1 MTSASPIAGENERGW
16 DIEAVG
22 VYKRYGAVVAL
33 ENADFRARYGEVHAL
48 LGENGAGKSTLVR
61 MLTGVARPDAGHLRL
76 DGEVLNLHSNRD
88 GIELGIDAVYQ
99 ELSLI
104 RDLSVAENIQLGREP
119 TRAGFTNRRA
129 GRRYV
134 RKLFSEL
141 GLDSIDP
148 SATVGSLPLAQQQI
162 VEIVKVLARKPRV
175 LVLDEATSSLPRQDV
190 LWLVEIV
197 RRLVADG
204 AAVFMISH
212 RLGEAYELADRCT
225 VFRSGQSV
233 ATGLMSEFSEE
244 ELIQLMIGR
253 ELAEGGMRV
262 PKPPQDEV
270 VFETRSLSLGTRF
283 HSVDLTVRKGEVLGI
298 GGLQGQ
304 GQAELLL
311 ALYGWHHPQGEVLLH
326 GEPVHID
333 SPRAA
338 IKAGIAYVPED
349 RRTQGLLLDHSIRE
363 NVTLAA
369 LDRVQRAGGWLPARA
384 EHDFAR
390 GVADRFRIRSD
401 SLEREVRALSG
412 GNQQKVLIGKCLSDE
427 IQVLLLADVTRG
439 IDVGA
444 KSEFYDLLHELAER
458 GIAVIWASSD
468 IGELT
473 SLCHRVAIMFDR
485 SIRVTLES
493 VDISEENVVRA
504 ALSGDVNVNGDEGA
518 DA

>member
-1 MTSASPIAGENERGW
+1 MASAVKGEQEKAW
-16 DIEAVG
+16 DIEALG
-22 VYKRYGAVVAL
+22 IQKRWGAVVAL
-33 ENADFRARYGEVHAL
+33 EGADVRARFGEVHAL

-61 MLTGVARPDAGHLRL
+61 MLTGAARPDAGDLRL
-76 DGEVLNLHSNRD
+76 DGEPMHLRSNHD

-129 GRRYV
+129 GRRIV
-134 RKLFSEL
+134 GKLFSDL
-141 GLDSIDP
+141 GLDWIDP

-190 LWLVEIV
+190 LWLVDIV
-197 RRLVADG
+197 KRLAAEG

-225 VFRSGQSV
+225 VFRSGRTV
-233 ATGLMSEFSEE
+233 ATGLMSDFSED
-244 ELIQLMIGR
+244 ELIELMIGR
-253 ELAEGGMRV
+253 ELAEGGMRR
-262 PKPPQDEV
+262 PGPPQDEV
-270 VFETRSLSLGTRF
+270 VLETRGLGLGTRF

-311 ALYGWHHPQGEVLLH
+311 SLYGWHHPQGEVLLYGKPLH
-326 GEPVHID
+326 VR
-333 SPRAA
+333 SPAAA
-338 IKAGIAYVPED
+338 IRAGIAYVPED
-349 RRTQGLLLDHSIRE
+349 RRTQGLLLDQSIRE
-363 NVTLAA
+363 NLTLPA
-369 LDRVQRAGGWLPARA
+369 LGRVGRVGGWLPAVA
-384 EHDFAR
+384 EFRFAR
-390 GVADRFRIRSD
+390 AIADRFRIRAK
-401 SLEREVRALSG
+401 SLEAEVRGLSG

-427 IQVLLLADVTRG
+427 IKVLLLADVTRG

-444 KSEFYDLLHELAER
+444 KSEFYDLLHELTAR

-468 IGELT
+468 IGELST
-473 SLCHRVAIMFDR
+473 LCHRVAVMFDR
-485 SIRVTLES
+485 SIRVTLDTDE
-493 VDISEENVVRA
+493 ISEEAVVRA
-504 ALSGDVNVNGDEGA
+504 ALSGDVTGNENGQVEA
-518 DA
+518 